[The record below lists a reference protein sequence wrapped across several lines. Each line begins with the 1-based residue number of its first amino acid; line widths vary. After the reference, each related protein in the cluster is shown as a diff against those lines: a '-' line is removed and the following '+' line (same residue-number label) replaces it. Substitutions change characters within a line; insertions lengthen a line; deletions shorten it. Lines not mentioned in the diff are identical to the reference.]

1 MNVTAISAS
10 GLSGAMGRF
19 ERSATEI
26 AKLGSEDG
34 KKVDLAK
41 EAMELIAAKS
51 EFQANAAVPRT
62 GSRMVGSLVDI
73 LA

>member
-1 MNVTAISAS
+1 MKVTAISAS
-10 GLSGAMGRF
+10 GMSDAMGRF
-19 ERSATEI
+19 DRSATAT

-41 EAMELIAAKS
+41 EAMEIIAAKS
-51 EFQANAAVPRT
+51 EVQANAAVART